1 LTESFPSNESEPG
14 AQKRRSTRIVH
25 AVPLTVA
32 GVDALGQ
39 PFKERTSTLIISCHG
54 CKYQSK
60 HYVPKNSYVTLEIPN
75 PEAGRPPRTVQ
86 ARVTWVQRPRTV
98 RELFQVGTELQIPG
112 NVWGVAFPP
121 EDWFPY
127 GEGVSAEAPA
137 ILDQPEPVEVPFPP
151 AEPAEAPK
159 IAPTA
164 PPPLPP
170 QPTAPSAAQPV
181 VTAPPVQVPPPPP
194 PPSAEETAR
203 VVPFPGA
210 ESPAALTRQVARLLL
225 EAKQQLQKSAR
236 EATATAVAEETSRL
250 LGQLSA
256 QIRAAAQEAVDAAA
270 QTRIQEAIQ
279 QVQEEISEARQT
291 GIRAVQDQ
299 WAQEAERAAKASSEH
314 FASRLLETAES
325 YREKLVAQI
334 EAQLNQAV
342 DRLQSFEGRFV
353 SAAEAGQSLAE
364 KVQNELEETAAKI
377 REHWQERLAAEAGQ
391 ALAASAEQL
400 KAQLVDAARGAAS
413 SAQQGIV
420 AQVAALRQS
429 FEQLLAQGRES
440 MSGLRADME
449 KEVQRSRSALA
460 ELEGTLKRSEG
471 YGARLEAASQHVAQ
485 DALRRFEALVASQT
499 ETMNRKAEEVVAG
512 IAGRFRPALE
522 ATEQQALEQFR
533 ARVERVLASPLTNAE
548 QSTARL
554 AAAQQQAE
562 QAMNALRERIN
573 QSREQAFGE
582 ALERA
587 QSALA
592 QVRQDFEQS
601 SQAAMARFREEI
613 DAKGTDATHTTF
625 EALYKAS
632 EWYQKK
638 AQTSMQAMLD
648 KALDQATSG
657 LREKAAEF
665 SRMFASE
672 LEHYSRSYSDHTR
685 GLLEEGAREVVK
697 GSRQQLAEAVE
708 TTAASFSDEVHKIA
722 GQKAAQARS
731 AMDAHS
737 QQVFTAFEG
746 RLAARIDQGV
756 SQARQLVDAQF
767 AVFLQN
773 WQARFEAQQKEW
785 LDKLGRVTNEGVE
798 HYKGRLENV
807 SNSWLVAS
815 VTTLGQHGQTV
826 IDSLAQKAEDRIRQ
840 TCSEAL
846 AGLAETLRVRL
857 LNFSAD
863 FRSAPP
869 QDKDKKK

>member
-1 LTESFPSNESEPG
+1 MTESFPSNDPG

-98 RELFQVGTELQIPG
+98 RELFQVGAELQIPG

-137 ILDQPEPVEVPFPP
+137 ILDQPEPPEVPFPP
-151 AEPAEAPK
+151 VEPAEAPK

-164 PPPLPP
+164 PPLPSP

-181 VTAPPVQVPPPPP
+181 VTAPPVPLPPP
-194 PPSAEETAR
+194 PPSADEPAR

-210 ESPAALTRQVARLLL
+210 ETPAALTRQVARLLL

-236 EATATAVAEETSRL
+236 EATATAVAEETNRL

-270 QTRIQEAIQ
+270 QTRIQETIQ
-279 QVQEEISEARQT
+279 QVREEINEARQA
-291 GIRAVQDQ
+291 GIRAAQDQ
-299 WAQEAERAAKASSEH
+299 WAQEAERAAKVSSEH
-314 FASRLLETAES
+314 FASRLVETAES

-342 DRLQSFEGRFV
+342 DRLQSFEGQFV

-364 KVQNELEETAAKI
+364 KIRNELEETAAKI

-400 KAQLVDAARGAAS
+400 KAQLVEAARAAAS
-413 SAQQGIV
+413 SVQQGIV

-440 MSGLRADME
+440 MSGLRADIE
-449 KEVQRSRSALA
+449 KEVQHSRSALA
-460 ELEGTLKRSEG
+460 ELEGTLKRSES

-499 ETMNRKAEEVVAG
+499 EAMNRKAEEVVAG

-522 ATEQQALEQFR
+522 ATEQQALEHFR
-533 ARVERVLASPLTNAE
+533 ARVEQVLAPPLTSAE

-592 QVRQDFEQS
+592 QLRQDFEQS

-613 DAKGTDATHTTF
+613 DAKGTDTTHTTF

-648 KALDQATSG
+648 RALDQATSA

-672 LEHYSRSYSDHTR
+672 LEHYSRSYVDHTR

-697 GSRQQLAEAVE
+697 GSRQQLAEAAE
-708 TTAASFSDEVHKIA
+708 TTAASFSDEVHKVA
-722 GQKAAQARS
+722 GQKAAQMLS
-731 AMDAHS
+731 TMDAHS

-767 AVFLQN
+767 AAFLQN

-785 LDKLGRVTNEGVE
+785 LEKLGGVTNEGVE

-857 LNFSAD
+857 LNFSTD
-863 FRSAPP
+863 LRSGSPP
-869 QDKDKKK
+869 DKKK